1 MAWDRMEVAVVKQT
15 SNVID
20 REFTGNLIS
29 RFHSMR
35 YVQYKN
41 KLIVLITEKT
51 KFSHVI
57 TFLNMKITPKFS
69 NASFVNVLEPEMY

>member
-1 MAWDRMEVAVVKQT
+1 M
-15 SNVID
+15 
-20 REFTGNLIS
+20 
-29 RFHSMR
+29 HC
-35 YVQYKN
+35 VQFKK

-69 NASFVNVLEPEMY
+69 NASFVKVFEPVMY